1 MNQPQRLQALRATTP
16 NGRSPGTRGQATRSK
31 LLEATV
37 ALVSETPWR
46 SVKVTDIAR
55 RAGTSPATFYQYF
68 ENVERAITVLAEEI
82 IEEAS
87 ALADLADGDW
97 SPEASWETALSVAE
111 GFLTF
116 WEENRA
122 IFRVLEFETEDVDAG
137 LRGLRVRALNSLAI
151 SLANA
156 IMLGQSQHAE
166 RAMVSEDPMAMAG
179 TLVAMLASVSAHR
192 YGFEFWGIRTASLLD
207 SQARLIHLAVTG
219 RPAPVGVIGRD
230 IAEKKVRPRTS
241 PVLGGQV
248 AAHRRSAP

>member
-1 MNQPQRLQALRATTP
+1 MTQAQRLQAVSASGPEGRA
-16 NGRSPGTRGQATRSK
+16 PGTRGQVTRQK
-31 LLEATV
+31 LLDATV
-37 ALVSETPWR
+37 ALVSETSWR

-68 ENVERAITVLAEEI
+68 ENVERAITVLAEDI
-82 IEEAS
+82 IEEAGV
-87 ALADLADGDW
+87 LADLAEGDW
-97 SPEASWETALSVAE
+97 SDQHSWETALVLTE

-137 LRGLRVRALNSLAI
+137 LRGLRVRALNALAI

-156 IMLGQSQHAE
+156 ITIGQSA
-166 RAMVSEDPMAMAG
+166 AGVPSGAAGDPMAMAG

-207 SQARLIHLAVTG
+207 AQARLIHVAVTG
-219 RPAPVGVIGRD
+219 VTGPDGVIGRD
-230 IAEKKVRPRTS
+230 VAEKKSRPRMS
-241 PVLGGQV
+241 PVAGSQV
-248 AAHRRSAP
+248 VAHRR